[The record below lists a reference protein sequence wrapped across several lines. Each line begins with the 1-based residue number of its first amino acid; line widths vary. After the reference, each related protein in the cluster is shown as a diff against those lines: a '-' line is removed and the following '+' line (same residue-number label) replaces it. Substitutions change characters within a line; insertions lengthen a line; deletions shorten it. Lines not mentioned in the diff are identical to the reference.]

1 MFFNSLD
8 FFIFFSIIF
17 IIYFLT
23 STVKY
28 RIFLLLAGSYY
39 FYMQWNWKY
48 AFLILGLTLINFYA
62 AMIIA
67 KADTQ
72 KSKKIGLIVAVGI
85 SLSVLFFFKYFNFFN
100 GALGDSLNLIS
111 INYKYDILDILL
123 PVGISFYTFQTLS
136 YTIDVYQKKYPYE
149 HSLTRF
155 ALYVS
160 FFPQLVAG
168 PIERAGHLLNQFKE
182 KKRFDIQRISDGS
195 KLVLWGLFKKVVIA
209 EQLAIYVN
217 TVYGHPELHSGPT
230 LIMATYFFAFQIYL
244 DFSAYSD
251 MAIGMSKILGYDLMR
266 NFRLPY
272 LATSITDFWRRW
284 HISLTT
290 WFTDYIYIPMG
301 GSRVAFPRWI
311 FNIFVVFLI
320 SGLWHGAAWTFI
332 IWGMLH
338 AFYYLVQIVW
348 QHLHEKY
355 HINYGISKFISTP
368 FKIFLTF
375 NAVAFGW
382 IFFRASSLSEALT
395 IVKRIFTEFDGPL
408 YWGSS
413 QVQTYL
419 ALCLLAI
426 FYVVQILQ
434 HYGYITLYFSPSRF
448 PLVVRWIGYL
458 SMLFGLTLFGLS
470 DTAFIYF
477 QF

>member
-1 MFFNSLD
+1 M
-8 FFIFFSIIF
+8 
-17 IIYFLT
+17 
-23 STVKY
+23 
-28 RIFLLLAGSYY
+28 LLVSSYY

-48 AFLILGLTLINFYA
+48 IFLIVGLTLVNFYA
-62 AMIIA
+62 AKYIA
-67 KADTQ
+67 DNDDEYK
-72 KSKKIGLIVAVGI
+72 KKIGLFTALTI
-85 SLSVLFFFKYFNFFN
+85 SLGVLFFFKYFNFFN
-100 GALGDSLNLIS
+100 EALQDSLGLLS
-111 INYKYDILDILL
+111 IDYKYDLINIIL

-136 YTIDVYQKKYPYE
+136 YTIDVYRKKYAHE
-149 HSLTRF
+149 NSLTRF

-160 FFPQLVAG
+160 YFPQLVAG
-168 PIERAGHLLNQFKE
+168 PIERAGHLLDQFKVR
-182 KKRFDIQRISDGS
+182 KRFDIRRISDGS
-195 KLVLWGLFKKVVIA
+195 KLLLWGLFKKVVIA
-209 EQLAIYVN
+209 EQLAIYVDK
-217 TVYGHPELHSGPT
+217 VYGHPELHSGPT

-301 GSRVAFPRWI
+301 GSRVALPRWI

-320 SGLWHGAAWTFI
+320 SGLWHGAAWTFV
-332 IWGMLH
+332 IWGLLH
-338 AFYYLVQIVW
+338 AFYYLVQIIW
-348 QHLHEKY
+348 TKIHERYK
-355 HINYGISKFISTP
+355 ISYKISHWISTP

-382 IFFRASSLSEALT
+382 IFFRASSLSDAWT
-395 IVKRIFTEFDGPL
+395 IVQKIFTEYDGVL

-419 ALCLLAI
+419 AI
-426 FYVVQILQ
+426 FFLMVFYIIQILQ
-434 HYGYITLYFSPSRF
+434 HYGYVTLYFSKSKFSLPI
-448 PLVVRWIGYL
+448 RWLSYL
-458 SMLFGLTLFGLS
+458 AMIFGLTLFGIS